1 MENLNK
7 AITNRNLEI
16 DVIKG
21 LLTLCMIFSHVVV
34 LLHNHQNIM
43 LLRINSY
50 IIIVVAF
57 SGFLFCFGFA
67 AWVAYYQKVDIPWDK
82 VIRTSL
88 KCYCAFVISGVA
100 WAVIVDSKPLEFKLF
115 SDILLIRVLPI
126 YAEFLLTFALAIFIG
141 AVFRNFIKSATQNW
155 KNLLITIFFCLA
167 FTFLP
172 TFKKLDPLIS
182 VFIGGGDHH
191 SFPLIQYLPLYLLGI
206 FVARHASWFSV
217 KVYLVGA
224 LIGIGLL
231 WLFITFEAL
240 QEFPPSAGW
249 IVSAIGLLCGVSLL
263 AKLIILKFPK
273 MFIQYLNIVGQNVL
287 SYLLL
292 SNLFIMFTYSLLK
305 RKPLNDVQIFL
316 YIIAVLIVIFFI
328 QWVSVDVKRANQSI
342 R

>member
-1 MENLNK
+1 M
-7 AITNRNLEI
+7 
-16 DVIKG
+16 
-21 LLTLCMIFSHVVV
+21 
-34 LLHNHQNIM
+34 
-43 LLRINSY
+43 
-50 IIIVVAF
+50 
-57 SGFLFCFGFA
+57 
-67 AWVAYYQKVDIPWDK
+67 
-82 VIRTSL
+82 
-88 KCYCAFVISGVA
+88 
-100 WAVIVDSKPLEFKLF
+100 
-115 SDILLIRVLPI
+115 
-126 YAEFLLTFALAIFIG
+126 
-141 AVFRNFIKSATQNW
+141 
-155 KNLLITIFFCLA
+155 
-167 FTFLP
+167 
-172 TFKKLDPLIS
+172 IS

-328 QWVSVDVKRANQSI
+328 QWVSVDVKELIKAYAENE
-342 R
+342 